1 LYNVCCLK
9 EKVLR
14 KIRVVARA
22 LFGYL
27 RDIECLAKL
36 IMKIIMILFY
46 LNSMSLWWP
55 SSAV

>member
-1 LYNVCCLK
+1 
-9 EKVLR
+9 VLR

-36 IMKIIMILFY
+36 IMKIIIMILFY

>member
-36 IMKIIMILFY
+36 IMKIMILFY

-55 SSAV
+55 SSDV

>member
-14 KIRVVARA
+14 KISVVARA

-36 IMKIIMILFY
+36 IMKIMILFY
-46 LNSMSLWWP
+46 LDSMSLWWP
-55 SSAV
+55 SSDV